1 MMQGLLQ
8 NLRYTLRTLRE
19 SLGLTTTILLTIAL
33 GIGATTA
40 IFTVDYATLL
50 APSPYPH
57 PDRLVNIWSKI
68 QGHRNFVST
77 RGPHRLE
84 AEKHGIRAVGDRRTR

>member
-1 MMQGLLQ
+1 MPLSPSEAAGSVDPQCKSHLLFSMVR
-8 NLRYTLRTLRE
+8 NLRYTMRNLRE
-19 SLGLTTTILLTIAL
+19 SLGLTITILLTIAL

-57 PDRLVNIWSKI
+57 PDRLVI
-68 QGHRNFVST
+68 
-77 RGPHRLE
+77 RLVQDS
-84 AEKHGIRAVGDRRTR
+84 RPS